1 MELTNEVNNLVAQKI
16 ADEIIK
22 SISEEELTKLRN
34 KAWYELGNTHTD
46 GYRSID
52 KLTEAT
58 EKAYMEKFKLE
69 VENLLSN
76 EHIDVAIKERAKE
89 FVEKC
94 RARAEE
100 KVIEKTSDMVA
111 GLYCGFDGGYDLKG
125 IIKSTDAHELFR

>member
-22 SISEEELTKLRN
+22 NMSEEELTKLRN
-34 KAWYELGNTHTD
+34 KAWYELRETHTN

-69 VENLLSN
+69 VDNMLSD
-76 EHIDVAIKERAKE
+76 EHNDLAIKERAKE

-100 KVIEKTSDMVA
+100 KIIKKTSDMIA
-111 GLYCGFDGGYDLKG
+111 GLYCGFDGGYDLRG
-125 IIKSTDAHELFR
+125 IIKNTIAQEFFR

>member
-22 SISEEELTKLRN
+22 NISEEELVKLRD
-34 KAWYELGNTHTD
+34 KAWYELRETHTN

-52 KLTEAT
+52 KLTEAA

-69 VENLLSN
+69 VDNMLSD
-76 EHIDVAIKERAKE
+76 EHNDIAIKEHAKE

-100 KVIEKTSDMVA
+100 KIIEKTSNMIA
-111 GLYCGFDGGYDLKG
+111 GLYCGFDGGFDLRG
-125 IIKSTDAHELFR
+125 IIKNTVAQEFFR

>member
-22 SISEEELTKLRN
+22 NISEEELAKLRN
-34 KAWYELGNTHTD
+34 KAWYELRETHTN

-52 KLTEAT
+52 KLTEAA

-69 VENLLSN
+69 VDNMLSD
-76 EHIDVAIKERAKE
+76 EHNDVAIKEQAKE

-100 KVIEKTSDMVA
+100 KIIEKTSDMIA
-111 GLYCGFDGGYDLKG
+111 GLYCGFDGRFDLRG
-125 IIKSTDAHELFR
+125 IIKNTVTQEFFR